1 MAIIDKSASFGM
13 QNWFAVSI
21 DETSDGTYNFY
32 GFVNKRNSI
41 LIMRTDKT
49 PAEVRY
55 YLTTGT
61 YSSIWAAR
69 AGYTYVLPNQ
79 LIDQNV

>member
-1 MAIIDKSASFGM
+1 MVDKSLAFGM
-13 QNWFAVSI
+13 QNWFPVSI

-32 GFVNKRNSI
+32 CFINKKNSI

-49 PAEVRY
+49 PTEVRY
-55 YLTTGT
+55 YVTTGT
-61 YSSIWAAR
+61 YSVIWAAR

-79 LIDQNV
+79 TTDQNV